1 MQYQAEF
8 LCENKPTLHIY
19 KKTFNTY
26 IRDCVQSVCVD
37 NYRGRACLKW
47 KKKKKEKINLKT
59 WNSLIL
65 KYPYLYIKLEV

>member
-47 KKKKKEKINLKT
+47 KKKRENKFKDLKFINIEIPI
-59 WNSLIL
+59 LIQ
-65 KYPYLYIKLEV
+65 